1 MIKEVEAN
9 KELALTLGR
18 FFVNRYDDYAI
29 QQTSG
34 QYIRAN
40 NPLSPE
46 IIEQHIE
53 GKVTVGPFQLNEF
66 NCVKYL
72 CFDLDPETNKDPL
85 ATAKHI
91 LGVLLEENEEKQ
103 PRIWSKTILLEA
115 SRYPDS
121 SYHLWVFF
129 DPTVPAKVAKW
140 LGLKILELANLN
152 PKEIEVF
159 PKQTELT
166 MDRPYG
172 NLVKLPLGLHQV
184 EKKWSCFLNLE
195 TFDPLPSTCLFNVEG
210 ISFSE
215 ADIDKILSLREKA
228 AVQITFDMPKDF
240 RTLKTKSEARITRFL
255 LPYWK
260 EGQRNRVEMAFLG
273 WCIKRGVS
281 LESALRIID
290 EVTRVTNDTERYSR
304 IELVKYHYRN
314 RRTIGAKLLGISGLR
329 EIVKEAIQ

>member
-1 MIKEVEAN
+1 MAKTITA
-9 KELALTLGR
+9 TLER
-18 FFVNRYDDYAI
+18 LFVNRKDDYAI
-29 QQTSG
+29 QQPDG
-34 QYIRAN
+34 QYLRAN
-40 NPLSPE
+40 QPLSLE
-46 IIEQHIE
+46 IIQQHLQ
-53 GKVTVGPFQLNEF
+53 GKVTVGAYQLNEF

-85 ATAKHI
+85 ATAKKI
-91 LGVLLEENEEKQ
+91 IDIILEEDKDKRS
-103 PRIWSKTILLEA
+103 RIWKKAILLEA
-115 SRYPDS
+115 SRYPDNS
-121 SYHLWVFF
+121 FHLWIIF

-140 LGLKILELANLN
+140 LGLKILELVNLN

-184 EKKWSCFLNLE
+184 EKKWSRFVDLE
-195 TFDPLPSTCLFNVEG
+195 TFEPLPSTCLFNVEG

-228 AVQITFDMPKDF
+228 AVQITFDLPKNF
-240 RTLKTKSEARITRFL
+240 RTLKTENEAKITRFL

-273 WCIKRGVS
+273 WCLKRGVS
-281 LESALRIID
+281 LESTLRIID
-290 EVTRVTNDTERYSR
+290 EVTRVTNDLERYQR
-304 IELVKYHYRN
+304 LELVKYHYRN

-329 EIVKEAIQ
+329 QIVKEAIQ